1 MSNYNNDPNKNILN
15 TGILTVY
22 FNKDINSFE
31 IIVYQNDLYKYET
44 FEEPLN
50 IKDKHITDIYINDKK
65 YLIKIYMTKISLF
78 DTPYKKISLNIF
90 NDKIRRKSRMISI
103 LNNDKI
109 YSRLKEIEESIK
121 LKIKVTKL

>member
-44 FEEPLN
+44 LEEPLN

-65 YLIKIYMTKISLF
+65 YLIKIYMTKISLV
-78 DTPYKKISLNIF
+78 DTPYKKISLDIF
-90 NDKIRRKSRMISI
+90 NDKIRRKSRMVSI
-103 LNNDKI
+103 LNNDRI
-109 YSRLKEIEESIK
+109 YSRLKEIEENIK
-121 LKIKVTKL
+121 LKIKVSKL